1 MFILKFLIL
10 IVILLGLGCIV
21 LGLVF
26 FLFKV
31 CLMDFSFFLI
41 VDVFLVIVFVD
52 CWFFKIIWYISL
64 EKKKSVIKF

>member
-52 CWFFKIIWYISL
+52 CWFFKIIWYINL
-64 EKKKSVIKF
+64 EKKKVL

>member
-41 VDVFLVIVFVD
+41 VDVFLVILFVD

-64 EKKKSVIKF
+64 EKKKVL

>member
-41 VDVFLVIVFVD
+41 VDVFLVIVVVD

-64 EKKKSVIKF
+64 EKKKVL

>member
-64 EKKKSVIKF
+64 EKKNVL

>member
-64 EKKKSVIKF
+64 EKKKVL

>member
-21 LGLVF
+21 FGLVF

-41 VDVFLVIVFVD
+41 VDVFLVIVVVD

-64 EKKKSVIKF
+64 EKKKVL